1 MTKWI
6 KWNTNFEIFEIF
18 TSGAMHSSLPLG
30 KESRPVQACT
40 SSSTRTQKGAKME
53 MQRTPWVLKVSKSWL
68 GCVSLSASLSR
79 SLDAAMEKYPVPA
92 WRTRWK
98 LWVGH
103 SVGNL
108 CRNLFKFMNY
118 AKLQETIR
126 KKYTKTIEYTF
137 QCFDNKKKH
146 FSMYKKT
153 IRKWRC
159 KGQEMEKVIGFS
171 KKGWKRNYVWEDLKA
186 TTLEAAFA
194 TSWKSFLEALR
205 PSRCSISIKK
215 IYKSTWSLFSFFI
228 LFIDH

>member
-1 MTKWI
+1 
-6 KWNTNFEIFEIF
+6 
-18 TSGAMHSSLPLG
+18 MHSSLPLG

-53 MQRTPWVLKVSKSWL
+53 MQRTPWVLKVSTSWL

-98 LWVGH
+98 LWDGN

-118 AKLQETIR
+118 AKLQETIK
-126 KKYTKTIEYTF
+126 KKYAKTIEYTF

-146 FSMYKKT
+146 FAMYKRT

-171 KKGWKRNYVWEDLKA
+171 KKGWKRNLCLRRCEGQHLGGCIRHILKVI
-186 TTLEAAFA
+186 
-194 TSWKSFLEALR
+194 
-205 PSRCSISIKK
+205 PGSIEVRQVLDK
-215 IYKSTWSLFSFFI
+215 YKNI
-228 LFIDH
+228 

>member
-1 MTKWI
+1 
-6 KWNTNFEIFEIF
+6 
-18 TSGAMHSSLPLG
+18 MHSSLPLG

-53 MQRTPWVLKVSKSWL
+53 MQRTPWVLKVSTSWL

-98 LWVGH
+98 LWDGN

-118 AKLQETIR
+118 AKLQETIK
-126 KKYTKTIEYTF
+126 KKYTKTIEY
-137 QCFDNKKKH
+137 KR
-146 FSMYKKT
+146 T

-171 KKGWKRNYVWEDLKA
+171 KKGWKRNLCLSLFEKMWRPAPWRLHSPH
-186 TTLEAAFA
+186 LESH
-194 TSWKSFLEALR
+194 SWKHWGQAGAR
-205 PSRCSISIKK
+205 
-215 IYKSTWSLFSFFI
+215 
-228 LFIDH
+228 